1 MLGLSAAAAA
11 AFVFRPPAIPL
22 ITADPFMQTFIMGDT
37 STSDAVKMWDSQS
50 KAMLGLLRVD
60 NQTYRFLGECSRA
73 MRPGQVEEHADH
85 NLAPGKCD
93 ISNTIVRDR
102 VECNAR
108 CYGTFGCKGFVLNS
122 DRRCYLKSCAGPL
135 TAENGTLSGVLVDPS
150 PACGGIS
157 TAPPALLQRGVAVFP
172 TRTVFTLELPG
183 TVGLNLTFLQTAFT
197 DDPLRLSRPVYY
209 VTADVAPLD
218 GQPHAVQLYMD
229 MGADHT
235 VNDCYSEEVGWG
247 SWEARGA
254 SAGDEVATTLSG
266 VRIGKA
272 APQDVLGMK
281 CDTCKIDWGYLH
293 LAVSPSPSS
302 SLYAGSAATA
312 RAAFA
317 EGGRLPA
324 AHDPAQPRNCGDAL
338 PSLVVAHD
346 FGTLAGRSPA
356 AHTLGGG
363 GATSTFTCVI
373 GYDDVASVYYFG
385 ERLKGLWTHT
395 YATIQD
401 AMAAAAGEHAA
412 MLSKSVAHDAD
423 LSARL
428 CAKAGRLCDEYASL
442 GALAYRQ
449 TLAALKPV
457 WSASRSDWW
466 VFLKEISTN
475 GDMQTMD
482 VIYPASPMLLYT
494 SPDLLRRMLLPVL
507 AYAANETSIKYGSP
521 YSPHQLGT
529 YPIGNDTTA
538 EQEPMPLENSGNM
551 LFMLLALAQRQGGAA
566 AAEWIGPY
574 LPLLRRWADE
584 LVRTAEFPADQLC
597 TDDFTGKLTNN
608 TNLGAKGT
616 LAIRAFAELCA
627 LVAPGARACDGAA
640 ALSGVADKYAR
651 TWQAY
656 AYTAS
661 PSPHY
666 KMSFNPVRGVN
677 DSWSLKYNLLWQ
689 RLLRF
694 DPPPFPDHVIR
705 AEVAYYKAKAN
716 PYGVPLDPRHSWVK
730 TDWLSW
736 VAALGET
743 TEEWATLFAP
753 IFRFANTTSSRH
765 PFTDLY
771 DTQTGLQS
779 WGSFIA
785 RPVIGGIFAKMLLP

>member
-60 NQTYRFLGECSRA
+60 NQAYRFLGECSRRCGRA
-73 MRPGQVEEHADH
+73 GGGARRPQLGAGQVRHQQH
-85 NLAPGKCD
+85 
-93 ISNTIVRDR
+93 DR
-102 VECNAR
+102 PRPRRMQRPLLRHLWLQGFCAQQRR
-108 CYGTFGCKGFVLNS
+108 C
-122 DRRCYLKSCAGPL
+122 CYLKSCAGPL

-157 TAPPALLQRGVAVFP
+157 SAPPALLQRGVAVFP

-218 GQPHAVQLYMD
+218 GQSHAVQLYMD

-247 SWEARGA
+247 SWDARGA
-254 SAGDEVATTLSG
+254 GAGDEVTTTLSG

-401 AMAAAAGEHAA
+401 AMAAAAGEHAS

-423 LSARL
+423 LGARL
-428 CAKAGRLCDEYASL
+428 CAKAGRLCNEYAAL

-457 WSASRSDWW
+457 WSRPGRTGGFSLKRSR
-466 VFLKEISTN
+466 
-475 GDMQTMD
+475 
-482 VIYPASPMLLYT
+482 P
-494 SPDLLRRMLLPVL
+494 
-507 AYAANETSIKYGSP
+507 
-521 YSPHQLGT
+521 
-529 YPIGNDTTA
+529 TA
-538 EQEPMPLENSGNM
+538 TC
-551 LFMLLALAQRQGGAA
+551 
-566 AAEWIGPY
+566 
-574 LPLLRRWADE
+574 RRW
-584 LVRTAEFPADQLC
+584 
-597 TDDFTGKLTNN
+597 
-608 TNLGAKGT
+608 
-616 LAIRAFAELCA
+616 
-627 LVAPGARACDGAA
+627 
-640 ALSGVADKYAR
+640 
-651 TWQAY
+651 
-656 AYTAS
+656 
-661 PSPHY
+661 
-666 KMSFNPVRGVN
+666 M
-677 DSWSLKYNLLWQ
+677 
-689 RLLRF
+689 
-694 DPPPFPDHVIR
+694 
-705 AEVAYYKAKAN
+705 
-716 PYGVPLDPRHSWVK
+716 
-730 TDWLSW
+730 
-736 VAALGET
+736 
-743 TEEWATLFAP
+743 
-753 IFRFANTTSSRH
+753 
-765 PFTDLY
+765 
-771 DTQTGLQS
+771 
-779 WGSFIA
+779 
-785 RPVIGGIFAKMLLP
+785 